1 MLLGII
7 SGASKELLRPNMQET
22 MQIIAQG
29 IQNQNMRV
37 RYAALN
43 ALGMLATDLAPYLQ
57 KRYTHEILPVL
68 ITLMI
73 NE

>member
-1 MLLGII
+1 
-7 SGASKELLRPNMQET
+7 
-22 MQIIAQG
+22 
-29 IQNQNMRV
+29 MRV

-43 ALGMLATDLAPYLQ
+43 ALGMLATDLSPYLQ
-57 KRYTHEILPVL
+57 KKYTHEILPAL